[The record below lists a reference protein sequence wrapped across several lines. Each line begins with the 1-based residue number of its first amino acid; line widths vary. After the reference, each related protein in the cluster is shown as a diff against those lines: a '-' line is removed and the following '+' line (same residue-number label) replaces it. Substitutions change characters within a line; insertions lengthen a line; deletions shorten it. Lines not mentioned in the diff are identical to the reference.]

1 MFAFLQCSPLFVRG
15 ENDRDGCKGD
25 NSPQKHLLIIQC
37 DSGHIN
43 SDLIACARYRIYDM
57 RAKALLNKDGESR
70 RNCLTH
76 VLFIVNLPVQAVQ
89 SSFVG
94 FQGDPWVSCH
104 IDELRTSDEGAL
116 TLEGAEG
123 ASISELFYGGPG
135 KRRGN
140 VGPELER
147 QVSDFTSILFQRVWS
162 VEEGEEGEGEEG
174 RERGRERDM
183 EVMDI
188 EEDEDEVMST
198 PGSGNED
205 EQIEEGESVEEDDVI
220 EKEGLGRASG
230 SFLVMHKGEGKGER
244 EGEKEGERE
253 WEECFSEEE
262 RSVPEMYTQCVR
274 LNSCIQAA
282 ASRLQDSTPDK
293 QRATARVELL
303 NILVPK
309 IPQFPMGRLHCSR
322 RIKYCF
328 HSLIPRLSPSYPHK
342 YYYGER

>member
-1 MFAFLQCSPLFVRG
+1 M
-15 ENDRDGCKGD
+15 
-25 NSPQKHLLIIQC
+25 
-37 DSGHIN
+37 
-43 SDLIACARYRIYDM
+43 
-57 RAKALLNKDGESR
+57 
-70 RNCLTH
+70 
-76 VLFIVNLPVQAVQ
+76 
-89 SSFVG
+89 
-94 FQGDPWVSCH
+94 SCH

-140 VGPELER
+140 VEPELE
-147 QVSDFTSILFQRVWS
+147 RVWS
-162 VEEGEEGEGEEG
+162 VEGEEEGEGEEG
-174 RERGRERDM
+174 SERGRERGM

-188 EEDEDEVMST
+188 EEEEDEVISKS
-198 PGSGNED
+198 GSGNED
-205 EQIEEGESVEEDDVI
+205 EEMEEGESVEEDDVI

-230 SFLVMHKGEGKGER
+230 SSLVMHKGEGRGERERER
-244 EGEKEGERE
+244 EGEREGERE

-282 ASRLQDSTPDK
+282 ASRLQDSTQDK

-322 RIKYCF
+322 RINTLF
-328 HSLIPRLSPSYPHK
+328 S
-342 YYYGER
+342 

>member
-1 MFAFLQCSPLFVRG
+1 M
-15 ENDRDGCKGD
+15 
-25 NSPQKHLLIIQC
+25 
-37 DSGHIN
+37 
-43 SDLIACARYRIYDM
+43 
-57 RAKALLNKDGESR
+57 
-70 RNCLTH
+70 
-76 VLFIVNLPVQAVQ
+76 
-89 SSFVG
+89 
-94 FQGDPWVSCH
+94 SCH

-140 VGPELER
+140 VEPELKR
-147 QVSDFTSILFQRVWS
+147 QMSDFTSILFQRVWS

-183 EVMDI
+183 DVMDI
-188 EEDEDEVMST
+188 EEDEDKVMSM

-205 EQIEEGESVEEDDVI
+205 EEIEEGESVEEDDVI

-230 SFLVMHKGEGKGER
+230 SSLVMHKGEGKGER
-244 EGEKEGERE
+244 EGERE

-282 ASRLQDSTPDK
+282 ASRLQDSTQDK

-322 RIKYCF
+322 KINTLF
-328 HSLIPRLSPSYPHK
+328 S
-342 YYYGER
+342 